1 MQPSSVRNDT
11 EVTPEHLTDE
21 LLAFVRTVMRAG
33 QGPFL
38 AVIEELGLSLTQTK
52 TLWIFDASGE
62 ELSSSAV
69 AQRLGLSPAATSRA
83 ADELFRRG
91 LISRREAEHD
101 RRIKLLGL
109 TTDGAGAVETMD
121 QARRQ
126 GALEWATS
134 LSPQQRGRA
143 SASLAPLLDLVD
155 EVRAQCD
162 LETQS

>member
-1 MQPSSVRNDT
+1 MQPSGTRN
-11 EVTPEHLTDE
+11 EEAVTPEHLTDE

-52 TLWIFDASGE
+52 MLWIFDASGE

-91 LISRREAEHD
+91 LVSRREAEHD

-109 TTDGAGAVETMD
+109 TAAGADAVETMD
-121 QARRQ
+121 AARRQ
-126 GALEWATS
+126 GAHDWATT
-134 LSPQQRGRA
+134 LSPEQRERA
-143 SASLAPLLDLVD
+143 SSSLAPLLALVSEVHAQRDAGDL
-155 EVRAQCD
+155 
-162 LETQS
+162 S